1 MTVTLNKLSE
11 NELQIYNEAGYQQKH
26 KGILNVDTSNE
37 WLYQNYKSI
46 HNEYLNLF
54 DRSNEDLIKIETLK
68 RLIFLNWEFSVEDSY
83 FTGIEALDEASI
95 AYSYKKLNE
104 YIKED
109 KLDEEFKWM
118 LSFYSSWD
126 FVIFPYS
133 ENKLEELTSFVKKVD
148 TSKINFPKKAL
159 NKGVMDN
166 RGQMGIYWKELVEK
180 D

>member
-11 NELQIYNEAGYQQKH
+11 NELQIYNEAGYQQRYT
-26 KGILNVDTSNE
+26 GVRIIDTSSQ
-37 WLYQNYKSI
+37 WLYKDYKSI

-54 DRSNEDLIKIETLK
+54 ERSNEDLIKIEALK
-68 RLIFLNWEFSVEDSY
+68 RVIFLNWNFSVEDDY
-83 FTGIEALDEASI
+83 FTGIIALDEASI
-95 AYSYKKLNE
+95 ANSYKKLNE

-126 FVIFPYS
+126 YVIFQYS

-159 NKGVMDN
+159 NKGIMDD